1 MALFGMLWIVVSSW
15 WVRAEDA
22 QPCPKGYYC
31 PEQTRALDQPSTF
44 TQEFQTRRAH
54 NLDPAW

>member
-22 QPCPKGYYC
+22 QPCPKVSWGS
-31 PEQTRALDQPSTF
+31 EAESLESTDRF
-44 TQEFQTRRAH
+44 FA
-54 NLDPAW
+54 